1 MAVEMSSKG
10 KKKDGGAGKAAAE
23 EVEPDEEEKEL
34 IERELVISYLKSKL
48 GRSVFKALKYCCNTN
63 ASNFCYVPQNRYSC
77 CFVLSETRV
86 WEWNASSELSCA
98 SACI

>member
-1 MAVEMSSKG
+1 MSSKG

-48 GRSVFKALKYCCNTN
+48 GRLVLAALKVCCRIE
-63 ASNFCYVPQNRYSC
+63 A
-77 CFVLSETRV
+77 TRTG
-86 WEWNASSELSCA
+86 CA
-98 SACI
+98 